1 MGSCS
6 GVLGSRPEGPGTAVK
21 GYGMAVRVPEQL
33 RELENSCRGLGKQLL
48 GVGSEELIRA
58 CAGTWPW
65 AQRQG

>member
-1 MGSCS
+1 
-6 GVLGSRPEGPGTAVK
+6 
-21 GYGMAVRVPEQL
+21 MAVRVPEQL